1 MQQTAQ
7 PGSCF
12 YSKPPASPPA
22 KSKRGERP
30 TDTELHSRWLPDGR
44 FELTLGKCV
53 PVIVRSATFFAK
65 TQSELY
71 CLTGLLTLI
80 VGYLNKEAGC
90 NLPEKTGTFTETPG
104 GEFVLAD
111 PADTEGARRYD
122 KLRVPRAIA
131 FQEHS

>member
-1 MQQTAQ
+1 M
-7 PGSCF
+7 
-12 YSKPPASPPA
+12 
-22 KSKRGERP
+22 
-30 TDTELHSRWLPDGR
+30 
-44 FELTLGKCV
+44 

-90 NLPEKTGTFTETPG
+90 NLPEKTGVFTETPG

-111 PADTEGARRYD
+111 PADQEGARQYD
-122 KLRVPRAIA
+122 KLRVPHAIA

>member
-1 MQQTAQ
+1 VVV
-7 PGSCF
+7 
-12 YSKPPASPPA
+12 
-22 KSKRGERP
+22 RP
-30 TDTELHSRWLPDGR
+30 S
-44 FELTLGKCV
+44 
-53 PVIVRSATFFAK
+53 TFFGK

-71 CLTGLLTLI
+71 CLVGLLTLI

-90 NLPEKTGTFTETPG
+90 NLPEKTGVFTETEA